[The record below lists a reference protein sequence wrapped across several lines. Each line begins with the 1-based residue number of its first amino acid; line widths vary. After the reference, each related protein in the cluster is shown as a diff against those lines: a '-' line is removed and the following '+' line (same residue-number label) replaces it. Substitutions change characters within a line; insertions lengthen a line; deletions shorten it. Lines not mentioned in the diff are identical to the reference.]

1 MAATPIRSMEE
12 EASKK
17 QKRWLKGGYR
27 RLLSR
32 RYTPSKTKEIKQLEE
47 DGKDEADIRVRKGSK
62 EVNGHPVIRILE
74 APSKKATSRPEF
86 LRYLEY
92 LKEGGTWEP
101 NSERPFIYFK

>member
-1 MAATPIRSMEE
+1 MEE

-17 QKRWLKGGYR
+17 QKRWRLRGGYR

-32 RYTPSKTKEIKQLEE
+32 RYSPSKTKEIKQEE
-47 DGKDEADIRVRKGSK
+47 DGKDEAERVRKGSK
-62 EVNGHPVIRILE
+62 EIDAHPVIRILE

-101 NSERPFIYFK
+101 NSERPSIYFK

>member
-1 MAATPIRSMEE
+1 MEE

-17 QKRWLKGGYR
+17 QKRWRLRGGYR

-32 RYTPSKTKEIKQLEE
+32 RYSPSKTKEIQQE
-47 DGKDEADIRVRKGSK
+47 DGKDEAERVRKGSK
-62 EVNGHPVIRILE
+62 EIDAHPVIRILE

>member
-1 MAATPIRSMEE
+1 MEEE

-17 QKRWLKGGYR
+17 KNKWLRGAYR

-32 RYTPSKTKEIKQLEE
+32 GNSPSKTKEIKQEE
-47 DGKDEADIRVRKGSK
+47 DGKDEEERARRSSSNDISA
-62 EVNGHPVIRILE
+62 HPVIRILE
-74 APSKKATSRPEF
+74 APSKRATSSPEF